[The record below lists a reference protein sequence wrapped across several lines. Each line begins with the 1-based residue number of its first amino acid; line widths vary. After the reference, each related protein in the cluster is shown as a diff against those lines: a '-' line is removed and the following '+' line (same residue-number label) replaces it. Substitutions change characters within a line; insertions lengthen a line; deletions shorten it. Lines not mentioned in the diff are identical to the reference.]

1 MRETSLKIMA
11 LQEKRSQRCW
21 MPGTKLAGIR
31 CLKPRM
37 KMPHRTRVRVS
48 IGKWVV
54 CPYMIGWSAEIQWK
68 SIWDILRMRYLETS
82 VYVNV
87 CNCSL
92 SFIRSKS
99 WKNTK
104 DREKINILSS
114 LIRGIA
120 FFSHPQGGVHQ
131 YWFHSNIH
139 RPLSDC
145 NWHLLS
151 LSHFALT
158 CDSICTGEN
167 KIVFW
172 VNKLDG
178 RQKFFL

>member
-11 LQEKRSQRCW
+11 LQEKSSQWCW
-21 MPGTKLAGIR
+21 MPGTKFAGIR
-31 CLKPRM
+31 FLKPRM
-37 KMPHRTRVRVS
+37 KMPHHTRVRVS

-54 CPYMIGWSAEIQWK
+54 CPYMIGWSTEIQWK
-68 SIWDILRMRYLETS
+68 SIWDILHMRYLETS
-82 VYVNV
+82 AYVNA

-104 DREKINILSS
+104 GGEKINILSP
-114 LIRGIA
+114 LIIGIA

-139 RPLSDC
+139 RPPSDC
-145 NWHLLS
+145 SWHLLS
-151 LSHFALT
+151 LSPFALT

-167 KIVFW
+167 EILF
-172 VNKLDG
+172 
-178 RQKFFL
+178 